1 MLPVLPFIIGGVV
14 GTVAGVALKKYYD
27 ENDEAIKDKF
37 ENSLINIEE
46 WLDEKL
52 VILDKYKDS
61 LNLNDNNLSL
71 SNQEKFYLKKLQDVK
86 QKVYNDSFSDFLNF
100 YKKLNNIDLEKLDF
114 IHLDF
119 SNSYLQEENIDD
131 ILKQNI
137 KFTIDILFKANNI
150 LKEIV
155 LNLKKVLKDDC
166 NYESFDNRDK
176 ELIKEALCL
185 AEFIFHICK
194 NDNVDEDIV
203 VKFNNIILNIE
214 ENI

>member
-1 MLPVLPFIIGGVV
+1 MSNYFFSFLFSDFTNFNIVIFYVLFS
-14 GTVAGVALKKYYD
+14 VAR
-27 ENDEAIKDKF
+27 
-37 ENSLINIEE
+37 SE

-52 VILDKYKDS
+52 VTLDKYKDS
-61 LNLNDNNLSL
+61 LNLNDNNSSL

-100 YKKLNNIDLEKLDF
+100 YKKLNNVDLGKLDF
-114 IHLDF
+114 IQLDF
-119 SNSYLQEENIDD
+119 SNSNLQEENIDD

-137 KFTIDILFKANNI
+137 KLTIDILFKSNNI

-155 LNLKKVLKDDC
+155 LNLKKVLKDDY

-185 AEFIFHICK
+185 AKFIQNICIC
-194 NDNVDEDIV
+194 NYIDYDLAY
-203 VKFNNIILNIE
+203 KFINIITTIE
-214 ENI
+214 KSF

>member
-14 GTVAGVALKKYYD
+14 GAVAGVALKKYYD

-61 LNLNDNNLSL
+61 LNLNDNNLSF
-71 SNQEKFYLKKLQDVK
+71 SNQEKFYLKKLQNVK

-114 IHLDF
+114 IQLDF
-119 SNSYLQEENIDD
+119 SNSDLQEENIDD

-137 KFTIDILFKANNI
+137 KLTIDILFKSNNI

-155 LNLKKVLKDDC
+155 LNLKKVLKDDF

-185 AEFIFHICK
+185 AKFIQYILN
-194 NDNVDEDIV
+194 NDKIDGDVGII
-203 VKFNNIILNIE
+203 FNNII
-214 ENI
+214 

>member
-1 MLPVLPFIIGGVV
+1 M
-14 GTVAGVALKKYYD
+14 
-27 ENDEAIKDKF
+27 
-37 ENSLINIEE
+37 
-46 WLDEKL
+46 
-52 VILDKYKDS
+52 
-61 LNLNDNNLSL
+61 
-71 SNQEKFYLKKLQDVK
+71 K

>member
-1 MLPVLPFIIGGVV
+1 M
-14 GTVAGVALKKYYD
+14 
-27 ENDEAIKDKF
+27 
-37 ENSLINIEE
+37 
-46 WLDEKL
+46 
-52 VILDKYKDS
+52 
-61 LNLNDNNLSL
+61 
-71 SNQEKFYLKKLQDVK
+71 
-86 QKVYNDSFSDFLNF
+86 
-100 YKKLNNIDLEKLDF
+100 EKLDF

>member
-14 GTVAGVALKKYYD
+14 GRVAGVALKKYYD

-71 SNQEKFYLKKLQDVK
+71 SNQEKFYLKKFQNVK
-86 QKVYNDSFSDFLNF
+86 QKVYNDFFSDFLNF

-150 LKEIV
+150 LKQIV

>member
-14 GTVAGVALKKYYD
+14 GTVAGVAFKKYYD

-71 SNQEKFYLKKLQDVK
+71 SNQEKFYLKKFQNVK

-155 LNLKKVLKDDC
+155 LNLKKVLKDDF